1 MNATAGRTCPACGAS
16 LSAGAKFC
24 HACGSV
30 AGDGGGRT
38 PNWIWVLGA
47 FVVVV
52 VLVAVAYSAGK
63 TTAAP
68 AAASAPAPGGTAGGG
83 MPDLA
88 AMTPREQAD
97 RLFNRIM
104 TAHQSGNQGEIDMF
118 KPMALQV
125 YGMLGPLDP
134 DAHYHVGLI
143 HSITGSPDSA
153 AARAD
158 SIEAAVPNHLLAI
171 MLRTSVARLQGNDAA
186 EQDLERRFLDNF
198 AAQMATGR
206 QEYLDHGPAIENHK
220 AQAEADLGVASGG

>member
-1 MNATAGRTCPACGAS
+1 M
-16 LSAGAKFC
+16 
-24 HACGSV
+24 
-30 AGDGGGRT
+30 
-38 PNWIWVLGA
+38 LGA

-68 AAASAPAPGGTAGGG
+68 AAAGAPAQGGTAGGG

-186 EQDLERRFLDNF
+186 EQELERRFLDNF

-206 QEYLDHGPAIENHK
+206 QEYLDHGRPIENHK
-220 AQAEADLGVASGG
+220 VQAEADLGVASGG

>member
-1 MNATAGRTCPACGAS
+1 MLAG
-16 LSAGAKFC
+16 
-24 HACGSV
+24 
-30 AGDGGGRT
+30 
-38 PNWIWVLGA
+38 

-63 TTAAP
+63 TSAPP
-68 AAASAPAPGGTAGGG
+68 AANAPTQGGAAGGG
-83 MPDLA
+83 MPDIA
-88 AMTPREQAD
+88 SMTPREQAD

-125 YGMLGPLDP
+125 YGMLSPLDP

-171 MLRTSVARLQGNDAA
+171 MLRTSVARLEGDEAA
-186 EQDLERRFLDNF
+186 ERQLEQRFLDNF
-198 AAQMATGR
+198 ESQMAAAR
-206 QEYLDHGPAIENHK
+206 QEYIDHGRAIENHK
-220 AQAEADLGVASGG
+220 VQAEADLGVTSGG

>member
-1 MNATAGRTCPACGAS
+1 M
-16 LSAGAKFC
+16 
-24 HACGSV
+24 
-30 AGDGGGRT
+30 
-38 PNWIWVLGA
+38 PNWVWMLAGL
-47 FVVVV
+47 VVVV

-63 TTAAP
+63 TSAPP
-68 AAASAPAPGGTAGGG
+68 AAGAPTQGGAAGGG
-83 MPDLA
+83 MPDIA
-88 AMTPREQAD
+88 SMTPREQAD

-158 SIEAAVPNHLLAI
+158 SIEAMVPNHLLAI
-171 MLRTSVARLQGNDAA
+171 MLRTSVARLEGDEAA
-186 EQDLERRFLDNF
+186 GRQLEQLFLDNF
-198 AAQMATGR
+198 ESQMATGR
-206 QEYLDHGPAIENHK
+206 QEYIDHGRAIENHK
-220 AQAEADLGVASGG
+220 TQSEADLGVTSGG

>member
-1 MNATAGRTCPACGAS
+1 M
-16 LSAGAKFC
+16 
-24 HACGSV
+24 
-30 AGDGGGRT
+30 
-38 PNWIWVLGA
+38 LGA

-68 AAASAPAPGGTAGGG
+68 AAAGAPAPGGTAGGG

-171 MLRTSVARLQGNDAA
+171 MLRTSVARLQGDEAA
-186 EQDLERRFLDNF
+186 ERQLERRFLDNYES
-198 AAQMATGR
+198 QMATGR
-206 QEYLDHGPAIENHK
+206 QEYLDHGRAIENHK